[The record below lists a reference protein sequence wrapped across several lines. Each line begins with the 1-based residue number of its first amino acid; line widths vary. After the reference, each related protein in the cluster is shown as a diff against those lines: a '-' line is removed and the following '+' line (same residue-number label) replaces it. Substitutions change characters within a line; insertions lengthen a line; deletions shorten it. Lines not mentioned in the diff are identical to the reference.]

1 MAGLAFMAL
10 LIVSLLIICRVM
22 SSSDPTT
29 HFGSN
34 LADTARLLRRRFDQ
48 RLRFSG
54 STRAQWYAIFKISKN
69 PGVKQAELAEA
80 LEVEPITLTRM
91 LDRMVEGGWVE
102 RQPDPNDR
110 RARLLVLTDKARDAL
125 APMRA
130 VVEEIYEEALAGLTA
145 EEREELIRL
154 LARVR
159 TNLSA
164 KTTPSA
170 ERPQNGDENE

>member
-1 MAGLAFMAL
+1 
-10 LIVSLLIICRVM
+10 M
-22 SSSDPTT
+22 SSTDPTT

-54 STRAQWYAIFKISKN
+54 STRAQWLAIFKISRN
-69 PGVKQAELAEA
+69 PGVKQAELADA

-91 LDRMVEGGWVE
+91 LDRMEEGGWVE

-125 APMRA
+125 SPMQII
-130 VVEEIYEEALAGLTA
+130 VDEIYEEALAGLSA
-145 EEREELIRL
+145 EEREDLVRL
-154 LARVR
+154 LTRVR
-159 TNLSA
+159 ANLSA
-164 KTTPSA
+164 KATPPA
-170 ERPQNGDENE
+170 ERPQNGDANE

>member
-1 MAGLAFMAL
+1 ML
-10 LIVSLLIICRVM
+10 LIVSLLIICMIM
-22 SSSDPTT
+22 SSNDPTA

-54 STRAQWYAIFKISKN
+54 STRAQWHAIFKISKN

-125 APMRA
+125 APMRI
-130 VVEEIYEEALAGLTA
+130 VVEEIYEEALAGLTLQ
-145 EEREELIRL
+145 ERDELIRL

-159 TNLSA
+159 ANLSA
-164 KTTPSA
+164 NPGPSA